1 MALPFS
7 KFVKSCPI
15 SKHSVLS
22 PADSASSMLTVQQ
35 SNTAKHVAR
44 RRKLLWVE
52 AGRLGSSQ
60 TWTDS
65 DSDRPFPCVII
76 GKLPDDVLLEIFVCV
91 VGLQVHDYFPDD
103 EPRHLE
109 SGWRTL
115 VHVCKRWRSVVFSS
129 PRRLDLRLFCTNTRP
144 VKLLLDIWPPLP
156 IYIYAC
162 HSGKSPLQGV
172 TNILAALKQHN
183 RVSGIWID
191 GVPKSLLRRTVA
203 TKPFPSDTSGSFV
216 E

>member
-1 MALPFS
+1 MIIH
-7 KFVKSCPI
+7 KF
-15 SKHSVLS
+15 
-22 PADSASSMLTVQQ
+22 
-35 SNTAKHVAR
+35 
-44 RRKLLWVE
+44 LLQWFITN
-52 AGRLGSSQ
+52 LGGS
-60 TWTDS
+60 DS
-65 DSDRPFPCVII
+65 DSDLLYSRVTI
-76 GKLPDDVLLEIFVCV
+76 GNLPDDVLLEVFVYV
-91 VGLQVHDYFPDD
+91 AR
-103 EPRHLE
+103 RHLGPGE
-109 SGWRTL
+109 RYPEDEIGWRTL